1 MANILKSGAGWRLGW
16 NPEFSEF
23 QGLIGTDD
31 WAIELTH
38 IEFTDFCRLVLQLA
52 ATMDSMQ
59 AELMDEEA
67 IALEAESA
75 VLWLEIEGFPSA
87 YELRLILSSGRRVEA
102 AWPAAAVPGFLGAMR
117 SMSDD
122 WVDCNSPSSL
132 SERRLYV

>member
-1 MANILKSGAGWRLGW
+1 MARILKSGAGWRLGW

-38 IEFTDFCRLVLQLA
+38 TEFADFRRLVLQLA

-75 VLWLEIEGFPSA
+75 VLWLQLEGFPSA

-102 AWPAAAVPGFLGAMR
+102 AWPTAAVPGFLRAIR
-117 SMSDD
+117 SVSDD
-122 WVDCNSPSSL
+122 WVDGNSSSL
-132 SERRLYV
+132 I